1 MFIIVVVNF
10 VVDITFII
18 IVVRLVVYYLS
29 FGPVNHCPD
38 FPPYLSHSLQYKCS
52 PANQNN
58 FVPSLFLSLQH
69 TGQEPILFDAT
80 IADNIAYGCD
90 DDNDDGIKISREQI
104 IEAAK
109 QANAYDFIMNFPDNF
124 DTMINGGSNTQ
135 LSGGQKQRIGTFFFL
150 LLLLLLF
157 T

>member
-1 MFIIVVVNF
+1 LF
-10 VVDITFII
+10 VYSVS
-18 IVVRLVVYYLS
+18 LS
-29 FGPVNHCPD
+29 F
-38 FPPYLSHSLQYKCS
+38 
-52 PANQNN
+52 
-58 FVPSLFLSLQH
+58 FLSRF

-90 DDNDDGIKISREQI
+90 DNADNDNEDGTPPTTATIRREQI

-135 LSGGQKQRIGTFFFL
+135 LSGGQKQRIGTFVVVVVVVVDL
-150 LLLLLLF
+150 QLNNNNVF
-157 T
+157 TFYDPINKYSYTQTKHT

>member
-1 MFIIVVVNF
+1 M
-10 VVDITFII
+10 
-18 IVVRLVVYYLS
+18 
-29 FGPVNHCPD
+29 
-38 FPPYLSHSLQYKCS
+38 SHSLQYKCS

-90 DDNDDGIKISREQI
+90 DDNDDGSKISREQI

-150 LLLLLLF
+150 LLLLLLLLLLF